1 VRNGAVNSNRTASVA
16 KDAQWLGQDRR
27 PHSEDVMCV
36 ARIPAKL
43 LKGLSFDIADL
54 ILIKDRSEAHGLR
67 MIVRLDGRLA
77 DGNQL

>member
-1 VRNGAVNSNRTASVA
+1 
-16 KDAQWLGQDRR
+16 
-27 PHSEDVMCV
+27 MCV

-77 DGNQL
+77 DGNQENDVPF